1 MKVKSA
7 TTWCSRPV
15 RNRSDEAKKQQKA
28 RGTVEIV
35 EVVLRFMEHLQRS
48 MKKNGGSHSPPSQH
62 SMIPIEALRVRS
74 KQETLNPRGDEE
86 KARDSAFMRGEG
98 KKKREQVN
106 IKQEEERGK
115 KAIKPS

>member
-1 MKVKSA
+1 M
-7 TTWCSRPV
+7 
-15 RNRSDEAKKQQKA
+15 
-28 RGTVEIV
+28 EIV

-115 KAIKPS
+115 KSNKTQLGVQLREGAAGPQVSPAVGHFTAPPAD